1 MKIDKITD
9 DLFSLIRRCYNQGT
23 DTIRKRIIEEC
34 IGILVDSLNKQSD
47 REALLN
53 LFNNVER
60 TS

>member
-1 MKIDKITD
+1 MKMDKITD
-9 DLFSLIRRCYNQGT
+9 DLFSLIRKCYNQGT
-23 DTIRKRIIEEC
+23 DTIKKRIIEEC

-47 REALLN
+47 REVLLN